1 MIMSADIKVDKTKE
15 KKPLSQIIRELNE
28 FLFYGKMWDISDKQD
43 HECRHNSK

>member
-1 MIMSADIKVDKTKE
+1 MKERNKVYKPKG

-43 HECRHNSK
+43 RERKEL